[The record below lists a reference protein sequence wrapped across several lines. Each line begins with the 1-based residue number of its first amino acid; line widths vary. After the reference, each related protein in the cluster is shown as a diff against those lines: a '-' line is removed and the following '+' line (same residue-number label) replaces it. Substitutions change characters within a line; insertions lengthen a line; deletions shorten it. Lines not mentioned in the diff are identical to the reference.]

1 MAPDD
6 LDELERGLD
15 PTARFIVAYLRQEN
29 AQLREQIAFSAKQ
42 LAANAER
49 IAELTEQV
57 ADFKRRLFGKR
68 SERIPTVQEELRR
81 RVDPDELTVD
91 GTPMPTEPEARR
103 KEMRR
108 KARRAS
114 EPERKRKRKL
124 RHHRRATTG

>member
-91 GTPMPTEPEARR
+91 GTRTVDHWRTSMT
-103 KEMRR
+103 
-108 KARRAS
+108 AS
-114 EPERKRKRKL
+114 KTNRQGRQERQE
-124 RHHRRATTG
+124 HWGCG